1 MCTKLT
7 HLNSFTTITPISRKT
22 HKLAMTNILKKS
34 RILVSAPYPSHSSS
48 SISKSMQTSQTLTWT
63 NFNRTQATVMR
74 PRTMLTRL
82 LHSLLMIAS
91 ITELISVTS
100 KSIYHRQLA
109 LLKLAIRTSKTIL
122 LNITNTFT
130 TQQIKL
136 HLMFLSR
143 NSLCSKLM
151 LKPNSTKPLEE
162 VQKVDNIFDW
172 ER

>member
-1 MCTKLT
+1 
-7 HLNSFTTITPISRKT
+7 
-22 HKLAMTNILKKS
+22 
-34 RILVSAPYPSHSSS
+34 
-48 SISKSMQTSQTLTWT
+48 
-63 NFNRTQATVMR
+63 
-74 PRTMLTRL
+74 MLTRL

-91 ITELISVTS
+91 TTELVSVTS

-151 LKPNSTKPLEE
+151 LKPNVNTNHSLFFNHFQNPKLVFFYLSQQNRLKKFKKLITYLIEKGG
-162 VQKVDNIFDW
+162 I
-172 ER
+172 